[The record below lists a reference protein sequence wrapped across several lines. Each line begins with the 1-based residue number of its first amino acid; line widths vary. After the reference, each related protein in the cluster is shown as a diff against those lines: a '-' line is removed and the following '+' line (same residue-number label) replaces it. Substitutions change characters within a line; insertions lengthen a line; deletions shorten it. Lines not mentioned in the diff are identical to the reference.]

1 MNDIQIESNKEHR
14 ASTGHRPSSMRGN
27 RKICIEAFDLEDADM
42 ANESDA
48 ASSTKSYQPAN
59 SADKPKKRSQYLQ
72 RASTKI

>member
-27 RKICIEAFDLEDADM
+27 RKICIEAFDLEDADV
-42 ANESDA
+42 ANESDV
-48 ASSTKSYQPAN
+48 ASSTKAYQPAN
-59 SADKPKKRSQYLQ
+59 SSGKPKKRSQYLQ